1 MLSSVRE
8 QWFSNIR
15 GDILSGLVVGLAL
28 IPEAIAFSIIAG
40 VDPKI
45 GLYASFCIAV
55 VISFVGGRPA
65 MISAATGAMALLMV
79 TLVKEHG
86 LQYLLAATI
95 LTGVFQIIAG
105 YLKLAKLMRFVSKS
119 VVIGFVNALAI
130 LIFMAQLPELMHVT
144 WHVYAFVA
152 LGLAIIYLFPLIPK
166 LGKLLPSPLVCI
178 IIITLIAMSMGL
190 DLQTV
195 GDMGALPDT
204 LPVFLL
210 PDIPLNLETLM
221 IILPYS
227 IPMAV
232 VGLLESMMT
241 ATIVDEMTDTPSDKF
256 QECKGQG
263 IANIASGFMGGMA
276 GCAMIGQSMI
286 NVKSGGLTRL
296 STFCAGVFLLI
307 LVVFLSDWL
316 KVIPMA
322 ALVAVM
328 IMVSISTFEWK
339 SITKFSSNP
348 KSSNVVMIAT
358 VAVVVATHNLALG
371 VLTGVLLSAL
381 FLANKLENDIQVKT
395 SFEGPARLYVLHGQI
410 FFSSSEKFLHCFD
423 FKEGVKEVVIDL
435 TNSHI
440 WDVTS
445 VAMLDTVVS
454 KFQKNG
460 VDVTVRGLNEASSIM
475 IDQYG
480 THAKI

>member
-1 MLSSVRE
+1 MLTNLRE
-8 QWFSNIR
+8 QWFSNVR
-15 GDILSGLVVGLAL
+15 ADILSGLVVGLAL

-40 VDPKI
+40 VDPQI

-55 VISFVGGRPA
+55 IISFVGGRPA
-65 MISAATGAMALLMV
+65 MISAATGAMALVMT

-86 LQYLLAATI
+86 LQYLFAATI
-95 LTGVFQIIAG
+95 LTGVIQIIVG

-130 LIFMAQLPELMHVT
+130 LIFMAQLPELVNVS
-144 WHVYAFVA
+144 WYVYLLVA
-152 LGLAIIYLFPLIPK
+152 IGLAIIYLFPYVPK
-166 LGKLLPSPLVCI
+166 LGKIFPSPLICI
-178 IIITLIAMSMGL
+178 VIVTLLAIFLGL
-190 DLQTV
+190 DVRTV
-195 GDMGALPDT
+195 GDMGALPNT
-204 LPVFLL
+204 LPIFLI
-210 PDIPLNLETLM
+210 PDIPLNLDTLL

-227 IPMAV
+227 LALAA

-241 ATIVDEMTDTPSDKF
+241 ATIVDEMTDSPSNKF
-256 QECKGQG
+256 KECKGQG
-263 IANIASGFMGGMA
+263 IANIASGFMGMA

-286 NVKSGGLTRL
+286 NVKSGGRTRL
-296 STFCAGVFLLI
+296 STLCAGIFLLI

-328 IMVSISTFEWK
+328 IMVSISTFEWR
-339 SITKFSSNP
+339 SLTQFTTNP
-348 KSSNVVMIAT
+348 KSSNTVMIAT
-358 VAVVVATHNLALG
+358 VVVVVATHNLALG

-381 FLANKLENDIQVKT
+381 FLANKLENDIQVI
-395 SFEGPARLYVLHGQI
+395 SSLEGNARLYDLRGQI
-410 FFSSSEKFLHCFD
+410 FFSSSDKFMHGFN
-423 FKEGVKEVVIDL
+423 FKEEVKEVIIDL
-435 TNSHI
+435 THSHI

-445 VAMLDTVVS
+445 VAMLDSAVE

-460 VDVTVRGLNEASSIM
+460 IQVTVRGLNEASSIM
-475 IDQYG
+475 IDKYG

>member
-1 MLSSVRE
+1 MLSNIRE

-15 GDILSGLVVGLAL
+15 GDVLAGLVVGLAL

-40 VDPKI
+40 VDPKV

-79 TLVKEHG
+79 SLVKEHG
-86 LQYLLAATI
+86 LEYLLAATI
-95 LTGVFQIIAG
+95 LTGVIQIFAG

-130 LIFMAQLPELMHVT
+130 LIFMAQLPEFVNVT
-144 WHVYAFVA
+144 WHVYALVA
-152 LGLAIIYLFPLIPK
+152 LGLVIIYLFPLIPK
-166 LGKLLPSPLVCI
+166 LGKILPSPLVCI
-178 IIITLIAMSMGL
+178 IAITILAMSLGI
-190 DLQTV
+190 DVRTV

-204 LPVFLL
+204 LPIFLL
-210 PDIPLNLETLM
+210 PDIPLNVETLK

-227 IPMAV
+227 FALAA

-241 ATIVDEMTDTPSDKF
+241 ATIVDEMTDTPSDKY

-286 NVKSGGLTRL
+286 NVKSGGFSRL
-296 STFCAGVFLLI
+296 STFSAGIFLLI
-307 LVVFLSDWL
+307 LVVFINDWL

-328 IMVSISTFEWK
+328 IMVSISTFEWRSLTNFK
-339 SITKFSSNP
+339 ANP
-348 KSSNVVMIAT
+348 KSSNVVMIVT
-358 VAVVVATHNLALG
+358 VIVVVATHNLALG
-371 VLTGVLLSAL
+371 VLSGVLLSAL
-381 FLANKLENDIQVKT
+381 FLVIKLEDDIQVK
-395 SFEGPARLYVLHGQI
+395 SAFEGSARLYDLSGQI
-410 FFSSSEKFLHCFD
+410 FFSSSEKFMQSFD
-423 FKEGVKEVVIDL
+423 FNEKISDVIIDL
-435 TNSHI
+435 THSHI

-445 VAMLDTVVS
+445 VAMLDSVVS
-454 KFQKNG
+454 KFRKNG
-460 VDVTVRGLNEASSIM
+460 INVTVRGLNEASSIM
-475 IDQYG
+475 IDKYG
-480 THAKI
+480 THARI

>member
-1 MLSSVRE
+1 MLSHVKE

-15 GDILSGLVVGLAL
+15 GDVLAGLVVGLAL

-40 VDPKI
+40 VDPKV

-65 MISAATGAMALLMV
+65 MISAATGAMALLMI
-79 TLVKEHG
+79 TLVKNHG
-86 LQYLLAATI
+86 LEYLFAATI
-95 LTGVFQIIAG
+95 LTGVFQICAG

-130 LIFMAQLPELMHVT
+130 LIFMAQLPELTHVT
-144 WHVYAFVA
+144 WHVYALVL
-152 LGLAIIYLFPLIPK
+152 LGLGIIYLFPFIPK
-166 LGKLLPSPLVCI
+166 LGKLIPSPLVCI
-178 IIITLIAMSMGL
+178 IVITLIAISLGINVR
-190 DLQTV
+190 TV

-204 LPVFLL
+204 LPMFLI
-210 PDIPLNLETLM
+210 PNIPLNIETLM

-227 IPMAV
+227 VALAV

-241 ATIVDEMTDTPSDKF
+241 ATIVDEMTDTPSNKF

-296 STFCAGVFLLI
+296 STFSAGIFLLI
-307 LVVFLSDWL
+307 LVVFISDWI
-316 KVIPMA
+316 KIIPMA

-328 IMVSISTFEWK
+328 IMVSISTFEWRSLTTFK
-339 SITKFSSNP
+339 DNP
-348 KSSNVVMIAT
+348 KSSNIVMLAT
-358 VAVVVATHNLALG
+358 VVVVVATHNLALG

-381 FLANKLENDIQVKT
+381 FLANKLENDIHVEST
-395 SFEGPARLYVLHGQI
+395 LENMHRVYDLHGQI
-410 FFSSSEKFLHCFD
+410 FFSSSEKFMQNFN
-423 FKEGVKEVVIDL
+423 FKEDIENVIIDL
-435 TNSHI
+435 THAHI

-445 VAMLDTVVS
+445 VAMLDSVVS

-460 VDVTVRGLNEASSIM
+460 VKVTVRGLNEASTNM
-475 IDQYG
+475 IDKYG

>member
-1 MLSSVRE
+1 MLSKIRE

-15 GDILSGLVVGLAL
+15 GDVLAGIVVALAL

-40 VDPKI
+40 VDPKV

-79 TLVKEHG
+79 SLVKDHG
-86 LQYLLAATI
+86 LEYLLAATI
-95 LTGVFQIIAG
+95 LTGFIQILAG

-119 VVIGFVNALAI
+119 VVVGFVNALAI
-130 LIFMAQLPELMHVT
+130 LIFMAQLPELTHVT
-144 WHVYAFVA
+144 WWVYALVA
-152 LGLAIIYLFPLIPK
+152 LGLAVIYLFPLIPK
-166 LGKLLPSPLVCI
+166 IGTLLPSPLVCI
-178 IIITLIAMSMGL
+178 VFITLLAMFFGI
-190 DLQTV
+190 DVRTV
-195 GDMGALPDT
+195 GDMGSLPDT
-204 LPVFLL
+204 LPIFLL
-210 PDIPLNLETLM
+210 PDIPLNLDTLM
-221 IILPYS
+221 IILPY
-227 IPMAV
+227 AFALAA

-296 STFCAGVFLLI
+296 SSLAAGIILLI
-307 LVVFLSDWL
+307 LVVFISDWL
-316 KVIPMA
+316 KIIPMA

-328 IMVSISTFEWK
+328 IMVSISTFEW
-339 SITKFSSNP
+339 SSLKTFKDNP
-348 KSSNVVMIAT
+348 KSSNVVMVAT
-358 VAVVVATHNLALG
+358 VIVVVATHNLAIG

-381 FLANKLENDIQVKT
+381 FLANKLENDIRVE
-395 SFEGPARLYVLHGQI
+395 SSVEDGHRVYDLHGQI
-410 FFSSSEKFLHCFD
+410 FFSSSEKFTQSFD
-423 FKEGVKEVVIDL
+423 FKEDVKYVVIDL
-435 TNSHI
+435 THAHI

-445 VAMLDTVVS
+445 VSMLDTVVN
-454 KFQKNG
+454 KFKKNG
-460 VDVTVRGLNEASSIM
+460 IDVKVSGLNEASSIM
-475 IDQYG
+475 IDKYG